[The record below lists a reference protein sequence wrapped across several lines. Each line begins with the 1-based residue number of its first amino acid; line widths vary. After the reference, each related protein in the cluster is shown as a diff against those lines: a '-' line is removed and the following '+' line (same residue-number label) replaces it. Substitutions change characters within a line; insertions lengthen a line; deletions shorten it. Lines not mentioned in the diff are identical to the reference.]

1 MLLGVLRSE
10 EAVQVNIR
18 IMRVYA
24 KLKELLMM
32 NKNLLLKLEQI
43 EKKSD
48 KYDEQI
54 QLIFAYIKKLVEP
67 PKSER
72 ERIGFKKDW

>member
-1 MLLGVLRSE
+1 LRRGHNIKYLSFAFIEHGLLMLLGVLRSE

-43 EKKSD
+43 
-48 KYDEQI
+48 
-54 QLIFAYIKKLVEP
+54 
-67 PKSER
+67 
-72 ERIGFKKDW
+72 

>member
-43 EKKSD
+43 
-48 KYDEQI
+48 
-54 QLIFAYIKKLVEP
+54 
-67 PKSER
+67 
-72 ERIGFKKDW
+72 